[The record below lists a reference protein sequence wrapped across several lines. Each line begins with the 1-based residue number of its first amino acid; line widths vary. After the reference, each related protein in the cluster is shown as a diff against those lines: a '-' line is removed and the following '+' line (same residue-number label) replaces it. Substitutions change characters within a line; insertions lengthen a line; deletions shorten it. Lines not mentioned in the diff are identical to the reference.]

1 MLDVAQNT
9 ARLNVLINAYYT
21 AEYELE
27 TKTESKLQLTQGSS
41 QATIDNQKQ
50 TMALRDKFNA
60 LEDSL
65 DAGKTNVN
73 VDGVTI
79 ESMDKTDRPSRENFL
94 NQWGCE
100 GGGVHPKPQNGKG
113 EFKPVNT
120 SSQGFTLSEIK
131 STYSTKL
138 NSDAKAAVGAEPS
151 QGDYTKEVE
160 TGEKDENGNPITKTV
175 DDTDA
180 YNKAMAKWQA
190 DVQAKTNELAKTM
203 QDQLINAKNNEINE
217 AFQKADAQ
225 WQADRTNAGLLYDA
239 ACAKADGDTKA
250 FTRAK
255 QKAED
260 EQQLAFDQSQ
270 HDLSVQESML
280 DQQIQKLQAE
290 VTALKT
296 EIDSLKQ
303 ERNSNVQ
310 SDFKLFG

>member
-100 GGGVHPKPQNGKG
+100 GGGVHPKPRNGEG

-203 QDQLINAKNNEINE
+203 QDQLIKAKNNEINE